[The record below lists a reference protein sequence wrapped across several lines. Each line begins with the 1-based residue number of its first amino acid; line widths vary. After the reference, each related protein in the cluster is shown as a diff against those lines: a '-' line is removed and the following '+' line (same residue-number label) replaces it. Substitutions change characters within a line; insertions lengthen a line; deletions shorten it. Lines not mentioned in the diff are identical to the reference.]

1 MDATPPETSPETTHP
16 GTPAPE
22 QMRTAMADYVRT
34 AHEAYAQTASVLPP
48 AVRGSLP
55 LFQDHFTVVAAGVG
69 NLHVIATREV
79 LPPPTGLE
87 VAVEDEVAVEGELP
101 SMRWTLR
108 FFDPVVAPE
117 LGLIDEDSGEVG
129 AEVRRVLGISTHL
142 YHLVVQPGAA
152 LGPHHAGHTG
162 TGLANAHA
170 AAARDFE
177 TLRHLVAFH
186 VDLIDEMEGAARA
199 GLPRAQAL
207 LAREIRPNDV
217 AIADLAG
224 ARRPDPTEVRRAL
237 IAAVRAE
244 ER

>member
-1 MDATPPETSPETTHP
+1 MDATPAETHSETTQP

-69 NLHVIATREV
+69 NLHVIATREM

-87 VAVEDEVAVEGELP
+87 VAVEDELP

-117 LGLIDEDSGEVG
+117 LGLIDEDGGEAG

-217 AIADLAG
+217 AIADLAVK
-224 ARRPDPTEVRRAL
+224 RRPDSTEVRRAL
-237 IAAVRAE
+237 IAAVRRE

>member
-1 MDATPPETSPETTHP
+1 VD
-16 GTPAPE
+16 GTPGSTPGPE
-22 QMRTAMADYVRT
+22 QMRTAMADYVTR
-34 AHEAYAQTASVLPP
+34 AHEAYAQTAAVLPP

-55 LFQDHFTVVAAGVG
+55 LLQGHFTVVAAGVG
-69 NLHVIATREV
+69 NLHIIGTREN
-79 LPPPTGLE
+79 LPPPTGRE
-87 VAVEDEVAVEGELP
+87 VAVAGELP
-101 SMRWTLR
+101 TMTWTLR

-117 LGLIDEDSGEVG
+117 LGLIDESNGEPG

-177 TLRHLVAFH
+177 TLRHLVTSE
-186 VDLIDEMEGAARA
+186 VDLIDEMEGAATA

-207 LAREIRPNDV
+207 LAREV
-217 AIADLAG
+217 APHDATVTGLAET
-224 ARRPDPTEVRRAL
+224 RRPDPTETRRAL
-237 IAAVRAE
+237 ISAVRTGQS
-244 ER
+244 

>member
-1 MDATPPETSPETTHP
+1 
-16 GTPAPE
+16 
-22 QMRTAMADYVRT
+22 MRAAMADYVT
-34 AHEAYAQTASVLPP
+34 GAHEAYVQAAAILPP

-55 LFQDHFTVVAAGVG
+55 LLQGHFTVVAAGVG
-69 NLHVIATREV
+69 NLHVIGTRETF
-79 LPPPTGLE
+79 PPPTGLE
-87 VAVEDEVAVEGELP
+87 VAIEGELP
-101 SMRWTLR
+101 EMTWTLR

-117 LGLIDEDSGEVG
+117 LGLIDETSGEPG

-177 TLRHLVAFH
+177 TLRHLVTSRIG
-186 VDLIDEMEGAARA
+186 LIDEMQGAATA

-207 LAREIRPNDV
+207 LAREV
-217 AIADLAG
+217 APQDAAVAGLAG
-224 ARRPDPTEVRRAL
+224 VLQPDPTEIRRTL
-237 IAAVRAE
+237 IAAVRTE
-244 ER
+244 QS